1 MVEGERRLVLC
12 VCGEGRD
19 VCIWHG
25 SEKKGRTRFS
35 GYKSLVINI
44 SQGLLLTDNPR

>member
-1 MVEGERRLVLC
+1 MC
-12 VCGEGRD
+12 VYGMG
-19 VCIWHG
+19 G
-25 SEKKGRTRFS
+25 EKKGRTRFP